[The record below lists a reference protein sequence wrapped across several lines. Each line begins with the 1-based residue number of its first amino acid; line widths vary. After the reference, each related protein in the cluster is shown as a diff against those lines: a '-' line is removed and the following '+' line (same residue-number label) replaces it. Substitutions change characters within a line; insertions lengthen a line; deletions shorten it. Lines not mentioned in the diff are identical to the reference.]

1 MEKLHAVLS
10 ASGIISA
17 KMTARVPLKTSIKT
31 SGYSKKAMV
40 RMPGKSYF
48 PSLGDVDK
56 LYIDESEGIIYLWDA
71 DTLTYIP
78 IASDWHQINVINGG
92 EA

>member
-17 KMTARVPLKTSIKT
+17 KMTAGVPLNTSIKT
-31 SGYSKKAMV
+31 SGYSKKTMV
-40 RMPGKSYF
+40 RMPGKTYF

-71 DTLTYIP
+71 DTLTYTP

>member
-1 MEKLHAVLS
+1 MEKLYAVLS
-10 ASGIISA
+10 TSGIISA
-17 KMTARVPLKTSIKT
+17 KMTAGVPMKTSIKT

-40 RMPGKSYF
+40 RMPGKTYF

-71 DTLTYIP
+71 DALTYLP
-78 IASDWHQINVINGG
+78 IASDWHKINVINGG

>member
-1 MEKLHAVLS
+1 MEKLHAILS

-17 KMTARVPLKTSIKT
+17 KMTAGVPLKTSIKT

-40 RMPGKSYF
+40 RMPRKSYF

-56 LYIDESEGIIYLWDA
+56 LYIDENEGIIYLWDA

>member
-17 KMTARVPLKTSIKT
+17 KMTAGVPLKTFIKT